1 MIKIISKKKKFYKVF
16 HFLKKS
22 RNKNIFLTGGTS
34 TISLYNY
41 LNKKNFFVSKNNFFL
56 TDERIVNPKNFS
68 ETNSFSLLKKQ
79 KIKFTNFEELYFDN
93 NFKPKKFIKKISS
106 KKFKIDYLFL
116 SFGHDGHIS
125 SIFRLNKTTKKNY
138 KFTKSKFHKYKRFT
152 ISEKLISNSKKVFLI
167 VKNKKRYKLY
177 KKEAT
182 KLSNTPISVLKK
194 YYLIL
199 LF

>member
-1 MIKIISKKKKFYKVF
+1 MIKIISKKKNFYKVF
-16 HFLKKS
+16 DFLKKS

-56 TDERIVNPKNFS
+56 TDERIVKPKNFS
-68 ETNSFSLLKKQ
+68 ETNTFSLLKKQ
-79 KIKFTNFEELYFDN
+79 KIKFSNFERLYFDN

-106 KKFKIDYLFL
+106 IKFKIDYLFL
-116 SFGHDGHIS
+116 SFGYDGHIS
-125 SIFRLNKTTKKNY
+125 SIFKSNKITKKNY

-152 ISEKLISNSKKVFLI
+152 ISEKLISNSKKIFLI
-167 VKNKKRYKLY
+167 IKNKKRHKLY
-177 KKEAT
+177 KKETT
-182 KLSNTPISVLKK
+182 KLSNTPISILKK